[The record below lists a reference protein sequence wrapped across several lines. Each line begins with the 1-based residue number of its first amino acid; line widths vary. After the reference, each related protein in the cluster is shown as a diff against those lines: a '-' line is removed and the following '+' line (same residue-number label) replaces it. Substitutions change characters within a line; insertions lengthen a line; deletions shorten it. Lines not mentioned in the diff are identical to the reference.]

1 MNRRQK
7 NPNTKTFRFFNA
19 NPKGRLTGDCV
30 IRAISIATNTDY
42 NDVVMGLA
50 EMMCET
56 GYDMQCPQGFDRYLA
71 KLGWIKQ
78 KQPRKD
84 NGKKYTGE
92 EFCKYL
98 NKNLD
103 GWYGEGIVANIGGNH
118 TVAIMPTD
126 NLDKQENWKVFDTW
140 NSTQGSIGNYWI
152 KKEC

>member
-30 IRAISIATNTDY
+30 IRAISIATKKDY
-42 NDVVMGLA
+42 NEVVMGLA
-50 EMMCET
+50 ETMCET
-56 GYDMQCPQGFDRYLA
+56 GYDMQCPEGFDRYLA
-71 KLGWIKQ
+71 KLGWTKQ

-92 EFCKYL
+92 EFCNLL
-98 NKNLD
+98 NKYGWWNCD
-103 GWYGEGIVANIGGNH
+103 GIIANIGGNH

-126 NLDKQENWKVFDTW
+126 KNDPKENWKVFDTW